1 MELGL
6 NIRGRGDEGGEGL
19 GWDGR
24 VRTILKLAVIS
35 KDRFLGCQG
44 QSPQPPHSHPLSPQ
58 KSHVAASE
66 VLLQQAGSSV
76 GGPVGRCG
84 PLNWPSP
91 FFEAQSKP
99 LCPQCRLPAPA
110 PPRAEVSS
118 PRSLL
123 STPRPAPP
131 LRSSFRVPEAP
142 GAKSRQIPRLLRV
155 GPRDCLRQV
164 NGLRVA
170 VMPGVFSVNR
180 EGK

>member
-6 NIRGRGDEGGEGL
+6 NIRGQGDEGGEGL

-76 GGPVGRCG
+76 GGFVGRCG
-84 PLNWPSP
+84 PLSWPSP
-91 FFEAQSKP
+91 SFEAQSKP
-99 LCPQCRLPAPA
+99 LCPQCRLPAPHRLVPRSPRPAASSPLPA
-110 PPRAEVSS
+110 PPRPCA
-118 PRSLL
+118 
-123 STPRPAPP
+123 APSAARKLP
-131 LRSSFRVPEAP
+131 VPNP
-142 GAKSRQIPRLLRV
+142 GKSRGYFELGQEIACDR
-155 GPRDCLRQV
+155 
-164 NGLRVA
+164 
-170 VMPGVFSVNR
+170 
-180 EGK
+180 